1 MALSLGFVCAAMFWT
16 ASLPRAAA
24 LAWVALAPLAWVVL
38 TQAPSCAA
46 FAAALAGMLTSTRVL
61 LDRTQ
66 QRLITLVAVMTALS
80 WGAAYGCAA
89 WIVRMLPSPWLSM
102 LVLPLAAVLSLLPIR
117 LAGAPRWVSNPIAC
131 TQEQLLPVVHI
142 ARLGG
147 DLLVAAVLAAVSGS
161 IALLLAAEQLTPQHW
176 LAATAAMGF
185 AAAALSFGASRF
197 AAAKRAAD
205 AAVRVRMAAVA
216 VNVPPPEQGELT
228 GLWPTESP
236 HARDVA
242 HALRRYEL
250 PIRRAASEGAE
261 LVVLPE
267 CAVCVDQDTRQ
278 TWIETLASWAK
289 REQVA
294 IVAPYMDESLP
305 CNMLTVIDAHG
316 GVVGSY
322 QKQHPTLGMEP
333 KPQARTFPGPHHVV
347 TRARTL
353 PLSTVICV
361 DLDYGDLIATARR
374 VGGVLNVPANDWPIF
389 ERMHHRTA
397 VWAAAMS
404 GVPIL
409 RSTGHGTSSV
419 YDGAGRVL
427 ASQCNLHEPV
437 VLVADVPLA
446 PSCV

>member
-1 MALSLGFVCAAMFWT
+1 MALSLGFVCAAMFW
-16 ASLPRAAA
+16 LAARPWGA
-24 LAWVALAPLAWVVL
+24 PLAWVALAPLGFVVL
-38 TQAPSCAA
+38 TFSALHAA
-46 FAAALAGMLTSTRVL
+46 FAAAFAGMLTSTHVL

-66 QRLITLVAVMTALS
+66 QRLIGLVAGMTALS

-89 WIVRMLPSPWLSM
+89 WLLRGQPSPWLA
-102 LVLPLAAVLSLLPIR
+102 LLLLPLAAVLALLPIR

-142 ARLGG
+142 ARLAG
-147 DLLVAAVLAAVSGS
+147 DLLVSAVLAAVSGS
-161 IALLLAAEQLTPQHW
+161 AALLLAAETLTPSHW
-176 LAATAAMGF
+176 LAAAAGISC
-185 AAAALSFGASRF
+185 AAAALLFGFLRF
-197 AAAKRAAD
+197 SAAKRAAD
-205 AAVRVRMAAVA
+205 GAVRVRMAAVA
-216 VNVPPPEQGELT
+216 VNVPPPEEAALT
-228 GLWPTESP
+228 GLWPVESP

-267 CAVCVDQDTRQ
+267 CVVCVDRDSRP

-289 REQVA
+289 RDQIA
-294 IVAPYMDESLP
+294 IVVGYLDESLP
-305 CNMLTVIDAHG
+305 SNMLTVIDAQG

-322 QKQHPTLGMEP
+322 HKQHPALGMEP
-333 KPQARTFPGPHHVV
+333 KPAARTFPGPYHVV
-347 TRARTL
+347 TRSRTL

-374 VGGVLNVPANDWPIF
+374 VGGVLNVPANDWPSF

-427 ASQCNLHEPV
+427 AAQSNFHEPV

-446 PSCV
+446 PSLV